1 MKIGITCYP
10 TYGGSGAV
18 ATELGIAL
26 AARGHEVHFISYEHP
41 FRLPHF
47 LPRVYFHEVSI
58 GNYPL
63 FEYPPYDLALAVRM
77 HDVALAHELDL
88 LHVHY
93 AIPHATSAWIAK
105 EMLREQGRAL
115 PVVTTLHGTDITI
128 VGQDHSYQAI
138 TKFSIERSDRIT
150 AVSQWLKDETT
161 RAFGCSD
168 CPIEVIPNFVD
179 PTVFDRA
186 RYGDALRQELG
197 GGRPVLMHIS
207 NFRPVKRVVDVIRV
221 FARVRAQQPCV
232 LVMVGD
238 GPDRHAA
245 EEEARR
251 LGVAAEVRFLGKIDT
266 VAPLFAAA
274 DVYVFPSESESF
286 GLSALEALA
295 SGVPVVAA
303 RVGGVPEV
311 VRDGVTG
318 ALLPLGDVEGMAEAV
333 RGFLDPSRWRE
344 ASAAAAADARARFA
358 TGDVVAQYERLYADA
373 MDGR

>member
-1 MKIGITCYP
+1 VKIGITCYP